1 MALAV
6 LNTRVSTCSTDP
18 ATQRP
23 AGSSLA
29 AGCVGGD
36 KAGGPQKGNSFAAA
50 AMAQAALNAMA
61 STSSTDPLDTSPGGL
76 TPTTPAAAAVVVQVS
91 VDLLAVDVWL
101 APLAVCWLRC
111 L

>member
-1 MALAV
+1 
-6 LNTRVSTCSTDP
+6 
-18 ATQRP
+18 
-23 AGSSLA
+23 
-29 AGCVGGD
+29 
-36 KAGGPQKGNSFAAA
+36 
-50 AMAQAALNAMA
+50 MAQAALNAMA

-101 APLAVCWLRC
+101 APLAVCWLHC